1 MNVHDRRQRMVR
13 CMYCTP
19 NRWVN
24 ICYIV
29 VIVISH
35 EFYWKFV
42 GQIKF
47 DATNGNFEKD
57 LKEIETVHT

>member
-1 MNVHDRRQRMVR
+1 
-13 CMYCTP
+13 MYCTP

-29 VIVISH
+29 VNVIRH
-35 EFYWKFV
+35 EFYWKFM

-57 LKEIETVHT
+57 LKELETVHT